1 MGDRLTQLQDAVDQ
15 LATQMVASVHYLNRH
30 HDLELLGPRDQINP
44 AAVKAAGE
52 GGGGGPGGGQPG
64 LEDQKE
70 IDAHPG
76 DAFRASQ
83 LELARDLILKEQQIE
98 YLVSILPG
106 LLNSEQDQDRTIKE
120 LEEELKVAEQQ
131 RREAVR
137 EKEATMRRLD
147 EVIRSIRRP

>member
-15 LATQMVASVHYLNRH
+15 FATQMVASVHYLNRH
-30 HDLELLGPRDQINP
+30 HDLELLGARDQINP
-44 AAVKAAGE
+44 ATNKPSAAD
-52 GGGGGPGGGQPG
+52 GGGRGGGVE
-64 LEDQKE
+64 EDQRE
-70 IDAHPG
+70 IDPHPA
-76 DAFRASQ
+76 DSFKASQ

-120 LEEELKVAEQQ
+120 LEEELKAAEAQ
-131 RREAVR
+131 RQEAVE
-137 EKEATMRRLD
+137 EKQVTMRKLD